1 MDTYLAVP
9 VGVIDLWIHTLLC
22 LLGLQT
28 CGYIPC
34 CACWDCRPVDTYLAV
49 PVGVI
54 DPVDTYLAVPVG
66 VIDLWIHT
74 LLCLLGPPWKL
85 GL

>member
-9 VGVIDLWIHTLLC
+9 VGVIDLWIHAVPVGVIDLWIHTLRC

-34 CACWDCRPVDTYLAV
+34 CACWGYRPVDTYLGV
-49 PVGVI
+49 PV
-54 DPVDTYLAVPVG
+54 
-66 VIDLWIHT
+66 DLWINT